1 MIHNFYFVGIIML
14 AINSNFLK
22 SQYLFIYLILNYNN
36 DQNSFKGY
44 LINYYVIT
52 KIIAI
57 LTLLYFKIFF
67 LYIFFLFF
75 YF

>member
-1 MIHNFYFVGIIML
+1 ML
-14 AINSNFLK
+14 AINSIFFK
-22 SQYLFIYLILNYNN
+22 SQYLFIYLIFNYNN

-57 LTLLYFKIFF
+57 LTLFKIFF
-67 LYIFFLFF
+67 LYIFINFIFIILVNSN
-75 YF
+75 

>member
-67 LYIFFLFF
+67 LYIYIYFFNF
-75 YF
+75 